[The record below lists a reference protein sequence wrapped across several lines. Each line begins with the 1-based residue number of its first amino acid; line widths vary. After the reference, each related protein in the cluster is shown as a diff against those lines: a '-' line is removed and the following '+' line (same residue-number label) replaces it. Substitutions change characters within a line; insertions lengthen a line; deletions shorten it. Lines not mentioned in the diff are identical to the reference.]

1 MSFLGNALFRAA
13 RQEHFMPIVSNF
25 AGALKSFGAVK
36 PACMGFVLPAAISRS
51 FQTATTAGGASFVRT
66 DPLSTI
72 LARFKLNNNNL
83 NGSYSQNKDGNRFEW
98 SFQGKIYVA
107 GQCEF
112 FNFD

>member
-36 PACMGFVLPAAISRS
+36 PACMGFVFPAAISRP

-66 DPLSTI
+66 NPMSTL
-72 LARFKLNNNNL
+72 LARFKLSSNNL
-83 NGSYSQNKDGNRFEW
+83 HGSHSHQKQWNPFEW
-98 SFQGKIYVA
+98 SFQSKISVA
-107 GQCEF
+107 GQ
-112 FNFD
+112 FDAFQN